1 MHRMESYDI
10 PTEQMKHLAERLRH
24 NNHIKPEDY
33 QAFDVKRGLRD
44 INGKGVLAGLTN
56 IANIV
61 AYTEEDGEPSHG
73 KLYYRG
79 YDLDDLVAG
88 FQADNRFGFEEIT
101 YLLLTGELPNKTE
114 LAAFNADL
122 DEFRSLPPGF
132 VRDIIMEAP
141 SPDVMNAMARSIM
154 TLFTYDERA
163 NDISLENVMRQ
174 SVQLIADFP
183 ALAIYSYHT
192 YDHYYNHNSLI
203 IHEPPIGLSTSE
215 SLLYLLRPDR
225 QYSDLEAK
233 ILDLSLVIH
242 ADHGGGNNSA
252 FTTRVVTSTGTDTYS
267 AIASA
272 MASLKGPKH
281 GGANLMVVKMF
292 EELKK
297 EVPDWEDDSK
307 LQAYL
312 EKLLNKEAFD
322 RTGLIYGM
330 GHAVYSLSDPRANIL
345 KASAEALA
353 KEKGREEEFALYHKV
368 EHMAGD
374 LIAQKRKIYKG
385 VAANVD
391 FYSGFIY
398 QMLDLPLELY
408 TPLFSVARISGW
420 SAHRVEELALGN
432 KIIRPAYQSVAP
444 LQDYVPLQD
453 RSKHETV

>member
-1 MHRMESYDI
+1 MHRKESYAI
-10 PTEQMKHLAERLRH
+10 PTPQMEHLAERLRH
-24 NNHIKPEDY
+24 NNYIVPEDY
-33 QAFDVKRGLRD
+33 KTYNVKRGLRD
-44 INGKGVLAGLTN
+44 INGKGVVAGLTN
-56 IANIV
+56 IANIT
-61 AYTEEDGEPSHG
+61 AYKEEDGSPTDG
-73 KLYYRG
+73 KLTYRG
-79 YDLDDLVAG
+79 YDLEDLVGG
-88 FQADNRFGFEEIT
+88 FQADNRFGFEEVT
-101 YLLLTGELPNKTE
+101 YLLLTGELPSKRE

-122 DEFRSLPPGF
+122 DEFRALPAGF

-141 SPDVMNAMARSIM
+141 SPDIMNSMARSVL

-163 NDISLENVMRQ
+163 NDTSLTNVMRQ
-174 SVQLIADFP
+174 CVQLIADFP

-192 YDHYYNHNSLI
+192 YDHYYNQESLI
-203 IHEPPIGLSTSE
+203 IHEPPIGLSTAE
-215 SLLYLLRPDR
+215 GLLYLLRPDR
-225 QYSDLEAK
+225 QYTELEAK
-233 ILDLSLVIH
+233 ILDLSLIIH

-252 FTTRVVTSTGTDTYS
+252 FTTRVVSSTGTDTYS

-281 GGANLMVVKMF
+281 GGANLMVVKMI

-297 EVPDWEDDSK
+297 EVDDWGNK
-307 LQAYL
+307 AMLQDYL

-322 RTGLIYGM
+322 RSGLIYGM

-353 KEKGREEEFALYHKV
+353 KEKGREDEFALYEQI

-374 LIAQKRKIYKG
+374 LIANKRKIYKG
-385 VAANVD
+385 VSANVD

-420 SAHRVEELALGN
+420 SAHRLEEIALSN
-432 KIIRPAYQSVAP
+432 RIIRPAYKSVVPDQPYIP
-444 LQDYVPLQD
+444 LGERKDA
-453 RSKHETV
+453 